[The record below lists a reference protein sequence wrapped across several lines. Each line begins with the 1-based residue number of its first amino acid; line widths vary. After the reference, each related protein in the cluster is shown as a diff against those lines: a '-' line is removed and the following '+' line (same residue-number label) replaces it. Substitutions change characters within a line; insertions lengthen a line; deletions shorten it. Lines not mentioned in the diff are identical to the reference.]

1 MVSLIRIDH
10 VQITA
15 PRARE
20 REARHFYGSVL
31 GLRELVRPR
40 TLPASSLA
48 FALGEATELHV
59 VLEENP
65 FRPPLGDHFAIA
77 VDDLAPMKRR
87 LADHGFG
94 YTPAPEQD
102 GQQRM
107 FVQDPFGNQLE
118 FLAPAAGRSR
128 RWGGA

>member
-20 REARHFYGSVL
+20 REARQFYGSVL
-31 GLRELVRPR
+31 GLRELERPR
-40 TLPASSLA
+40 TLPASGLS

-87 LADHGFG
+87 LSDHGFG
-94 YTPAPEQD
+94 YTPAPERG

-107 FVQDPFGNQLE
+107 FVHDPFGNQIE
-118 FLAPAAGRSR
+118 FMAPAAGRGR
-128 RWGGA
+128 GRTV